1 MKIKE
6 QQLEEYI
13 EYLYGDIEEH
23 DKPIYVPD
31 IYQSRRDFTVGYN
44 SAIEKVKE
52 YLFNTENH
60 PENISEE
67 YLKQTI
73 EFLK

>member
-1 MKIKE
+1 MRTKE

-13 EYLYGDIEEH
+13 EHLYGDIQDH
-23 DKPIYVPD
+23 DRPMFAPD
-31 IYQSRRDFTVGYN
+31 IHQTKKDFYAGY
-44 SAIEKVKE
+44 SAAIEKIKE
-52 YLFNTENH
+52 YLFNTENR